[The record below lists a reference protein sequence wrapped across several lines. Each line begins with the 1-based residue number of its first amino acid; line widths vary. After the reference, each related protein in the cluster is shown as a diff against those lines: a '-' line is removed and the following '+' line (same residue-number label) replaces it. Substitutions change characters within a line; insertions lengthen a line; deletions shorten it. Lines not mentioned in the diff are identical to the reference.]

1 MFTRSVF
8 YLPSN
13 SLNLTSS
20 SALSLFF
27 FFLIFPNMLSLL
39 FSQPFPNFPY
49 INISPSVLT
58 CSLSSFSLSHS
69 PASELGS
76 LFLARRAN
84 LQAADIAAQRRW
96 PMHAHAN
103 AHVMSAAAP
112 RHGELK

>member
-1 MFTRSVF
+1 
-8 YLPSN
+8 
-13 SLNLTSS
+13 
-20 SALSLFF
+20 
-27 FFLIFPNMLSLL
+27 MLSLL

-58 CSLSSFSLSHS
+58 CSLSFFSLSHS